1 MKMYECEKCGK
12 VIVTNEEVQ
21 VEGWRELVAGEK
33 DAAKEKHVPVYEVKC
48 GKVRVSVGSVGHPM
62 TAEHYI
68 TFVVVETTQGY
79 QVKNLTPDMPPEVVF
94 SLSAGEKVVGVYAYC
109 NLHGLWKA

>member
-1 MKMYECEKCGK
+1 MKIYECKSCGK
-12 VIVTNEEVQ
+12 VIVTNEEVNCDCL
-21 VEGWRELVAGEK
+21 REIIAGEK
-33 DAAKEKHVPVYEVKC
+33 DA
-48 GKVRVSVGSVGHPM
+48 GKVRVSVGEVGHPM

-68 TFVVVETTQGY
+68 TLVVVETNQGY
-79 QVKNLTPDMPPEVVF
+79 QVKNLTPDMPPEVTF